1 MYPPIDDA
9 GGLVAKLQ
17 EMAGSRKDDDVAKDP
32 GPNEVGPTSESKE
45 PGAQLV
51 SLPFEEKDITQ
62 WWKEVEGAESRR
74 KTRETSWDL
83 LLDEYMPIV
92 SASGVAETVKVQ
104 AHFRNVHTKL
114 GNLWYRSPDV
124 VCTPDS
130 PGPGDDMSQP
140 EMPIPGQ
147 PPQPPTQMADTVAL
161 KQAVL
166 KKKMGRDGIK
176 ANRLMDEVIFDVLA
190 WAGIGVVKEGYA
202 CTFKQVAQPK
212 MVPGPINPDTPWAP
226 APMMPHPTETEMVPM
241 PVHES
246 YYARRVSPKKA
257 LWSKDLKSTRF
268 DEDASW
274 VGMDFFLTPK
284 RAMKMLGLSKE
295 EADKCSKD
303 DRVHQFKDDGGDQ
316 GTAMVHGVEIW
327 ARACLFTDEVHPEAV
342 CQLVLVHGI
351 KDRPVVW
358 RMSPWQEFDP
368 ATGKLTEDSY
378 IGFPIKFLTIRDL
391 ADSCFPPSDSAFTNS
406 EIKQLSTYR
415 RQTIRIR
422 DASIGKYLYDPDAFD
437 EDDVEKLKNGDI
449 GDFIAV
455 QNSKLKDGVD
465 KVFAATTKILGSA
478 DDQRGFMGIKQDM
491 GETLGIGSN
500 QSGVE
505 TDTVRTAT
513 ESDRVAQAVQ
523 SRNDKELERVIDF
536 YLDLV
541 RGLDQLLMRYMTQ
554 DEYVEI
560 GGEAAAG
567 VLTKWNGK
575 MISGRYLYDI
585 APDSQLRPDSAQDFM
600 RTMQH
605 YNLTAK
611 DPMSNRAYLLKRMA
625 RQRGM
630 DPKQAVLPPPP
641 PPQPPKEP
649 IKITLS
655 LVVDDL
661 ENPKVQALLLAMGD
675 NIAPTVQ
682 LAGHEQPQHGGPADQ
697 ADPISQHM
705 MSNSGEKQNAPGATN
720 HRANEVK

>member
-1 MYPPIDDA
+1 MFPPQDDA
-9 GGLVAKLQ
+9 GGLVAKLTQ
-17 EMAGSRKDDDVAKDP
+17 MAGARQDDDVAKDP
-32 GPNEVGPTSESKE
+32 GPNEVGPTSETKDQ
-45 PGAQLV
+45 GASLV
-51 SLPFEEKDITQ
+51 SLDFEEKDISQ
-62 WWKEVEGAESRR
+62 WWKEIERAERRR
-74 KTRETSWDL
+74 KTREESWDL

-92 SASGVAETVKVQ
+92 SKSGVAETVKVQ

-130 PGPGDDMSQP
+130 PGPADNVLPP
-140 EMPIPGQ
+140 EMPMPGQ
-147 PPQPPTQMADTVAL
+147 PPAPPSSMADTIAL

-176 ANRLMDEVIFDVLA
+176 ANRLMDELIFDVLA
-190 WAGIGVVKEGYA
+190 WTGIGVAKMGYA
-202 CTFKQVAQPK
+202 CTFKPVSQPK
-212 MVPGPINPDTPWAP
+212 MMPGVVNPMTPWSP
-226 APMMPHPTETEMVPM
+226 APQVPHPTETEMVPM

-257 LWSKDLKSTRF
+257 LWSADLKSTRF

-284 RAMKMLGLSKE
+284 RAMKAFNLTQDQVE
-295 EADKCSKD
+295 KCSKD
-303 DRVHQFKDDGGDQ
+303 DRVHQFKEEGGDE

-327 ARACLFTDEVHPEAV
+327 ARANLFTDEVHPEAI
-342 CQLVLVHGI
+342 CQLVLIHGI
-351 KDRPVVW
+351 RDKPVVW

-368 ATGKLTEDSY
+368 ATGKLTDDSM
-378 IGFPIKFLTIRDL
+378 IGFPIQFLTIRDL

-437 EDDVEKLKNGDI
+437 EEDVESLKNGDI

-465 KVFAATTKILGSA
+465 KVFASTTKILGSA

-523 SRNDKELERVIDF
+523 SRNDKELARVIDF

-541 RGLDQLLMRYMTQ
+541 RKMDQLLMRYMTQ

-567 VLTKWNGK
+567 TLQKWNGK
-575 MISGRYLYDI
+575 MISGRFLYDI

-611 DPMSNRAYLLKRMA
+611 DPMSNRAYLLKKMA
-625 RQRGM
+625 RMRGW

-641 PPQPPKEP
+641 PPQPPKDP
-649 IKITLS
+649 VKITLS
-655 LVVDDL
+655 IVASDL
-661 ENPKVQALLLAMGD
+661 ENEKVQALLLAFGD
-675 NIAPTVQ
+675 NVAPAVQ
-682 LAGHEQPQHGGPADQ
+682 IAGHEQTPHGGPADQ

-705 MSNSGEKQNAPGATN
+705 MSNSGGNENAPGADN